1 MFNRPKPV
9 SAATVTV
16 KNLLAL
22 SLVLMLGLASCASDK
37 DKDKEDKDKVENQVP
52 VEKLY
57 SRAAHTLDDG
67 DYGKAAKQFD
77 EVDTQYPYSQWATRA
92 QLMSGYAAY
101 KNLKYDQAV
110 VALDRFIELHP
121 GDADTAYAYYLRAL
135 CYYEQISDVRRDQ
148 KMTQLAL
155 DNLKQ
160 VVDRFPDSKYA
171 RDAALKID
179 LTMDH
184 LAGKEM
190 EIGRYYLERRQF
202 QASIPRFQ
210 KVVDQYPTT
219 THVPEALHR
228 LTEAYLS
235 LGLLDEAKK
244 TAAIL
249 GHNYPESS
257 WYKDSYRLFNKN
269 YSEGGN
275 HTFYDRTLGKMF

>member
-1 MFNRPKPV
+1 MSNRFKTV
-9 SAATVTV
+9 FAA
-16 KNLLAL
+16 NSLLAL
-22 SLVLMLGLASCASDK
+22 SLVLVLGLASCASDK

-52 VEKLY
+52 VETLY
-57 SRAAHTLDDG
+57 SRAAHTLDGG

-77 EVDTQYPYSQWATRA
+77 EVDTQYPYSQWATKA
-92 QLMSGYAAY
+92 QLMSGYADY
-101 KNLKYDQAV
+101 KALKYDPAV
-110 VALDRFIELHP
+110 IALNRFIDLHP
-121 GDADTAYAYYLRAL
+121 GDPDAAYAYYLRAL

-160 VVDRFPDSKYA
+160 VVDRFPESKYA
-171 RDAALKID
+171 RDASLKID

-190 EIGRYYLERRQF
+190 EIGRYYLDRKQF

-210 KVVDQYPTT
+210 KVVDQYATT

-235 LGLLDEAKK
+235 LGLIDEAKK

-249 GHNYPESS
+249 GHNYPQSS
-257 WYKDSYRLFNKN
+257 WYKDSYKLFNKN
-269 YSEGGN
+269 YSDGGN
-275 HTFYDRTLGKMF
+275 RNFYDRTLGKMF